1 MKQSFFI
8 MILLGLFALT
18 TNAQQISSAGNDS
31 IKFDKLVHDYGTVEK
46 GSDGS
51 STFSFI
57 NKGNKPLI
65 ITNVRASCGCTVPE
79 WPKQPIAPGLGAE
92 IKVKYNTNIAGNFNK
107 TITVVSNAA
116 NSPVVLRV
124 RGVVNQ

>member
-1 MKQSFFI
+1 MKHSFLI
-8 MILLGLFALT
+8 IALLGLFALT
-18 TNAQQISSAGNDS
+18 SNAQQISLADNDS
-31 IKFDKLVHDYGTVEK
+31 IKFDKMVHDYGTVEK

-79 WPKQPIAPGLGAE
+79 WPKKPIAPGMGAE

-107 TITVVSNAA
+107 TITVISNAV

-124 RGVVNQ
+124 KGMVSQ